1 MLDSVYRNLKMY
13 NASQKLLWKDIAIYR
28 TQFIVWIFVFMM
40 STVASVV
47 TITIIYDVSSGVAG
61 WSYYQVLLISSLAN
75 IMIGIVFYNISP
87 QRLART
93 MRNGQFDQRI
103 LKPYN
108 PIVTMLSLYGTKTS
122 VGSVISGALVFG
134 YAAYM
139 AGISA
144 MALFEMLLIFA
155 FGVVSLTMFLLMIT
169 LLSYVLFNSA
179 GYMQWVANI
188 ASRAAQYPLTIYGLP
203 GILLFTV
210 GLPIGLAAFYPSALI
225 FGKISPASVMLVI
238 GVEAVMLA
246 FYYYACK
253 WLTKKYRSGGG

>member
-1 MLDSVYRNLKMY
+1 MLESVSRNLQMY
-13 NASQKLLWKDIAIYR
+13 YSSQKVLWKDIATYR
-28 TQFIVWIFVFMM
+28 AQFIVWIFVFML
-40 STVASVV
+40 STISSVI

-61 WSYYQVLLISSLAN
+61 WSYYQMLVVSSLAN
-75 IMIGIVFYNISP
+75 MMIGLVLYNISP

-108 PIVTMLSLYGTKTS
+108 PVVTMLSLYGTKTS
-122 VGSVISGALVFG
+122 IGSVISGALVFG

-139 AGISA
+139 TGISVIG
-144 MALFEMLLIFA
+144 LFEMLMIFA
-155 FGVVSLTMFLLMIT
+155 LGVVSLTMFLLMIT

-210 GLPIGLAAFYPSALI
+210 GLPVGLAAFYPSALV
-225 FGKISPASVMLVI
+225 FGKISPISIVLVI
-238 GVEAVMLA
+238 GIEAFTVA
-246 FYYYACK
+246 VYYYACK

>member
-1 MLDSVYRNLKMY
+1 MFENISRNLRMY
-13 NASQKLLWKDIAIYR
+13 YSSQKVLWKDIAIYR
-28 TQFIVWIFVFMM
+28 TQFIVWIFVFML
-40 STVASVV
+40 STVSSVV

-61 WSYYQVLLISSLAN
+61 WSYYQMLVMSSLAN
-75 IMIGIVFYNISP
+75 MLIGMVIYNIAP

-93 MRNGQFDQRI
+93 MRNGQFDQHI

-108 PIVTMLSLYGTKTS
+108 PVVTMLSLYGTKTS
-122 VGSVISGALVFG
+122 VGTVISGVLVFG

-139 AGISA
+139 TGISVVG
-144 MALFEMLLIFA
+144 LFEMLLIFT
-155 FGVVSLTMFLLMIT
+155 FGVVSLTMFLLMVT

-179 GYMQWVANI
+179 GYMQWVTSI

-210 GLPIGLAAFYPSALI
+210 GLPVGLASFYPSALA
-225 FGKISPASVMLVI
+225 FGKISPGSVALVVVI
-238 GVEAVMLA
+238 EVFMITA
-246 FYYYACK
+246 YYYACT

>member
-1 MLDSVYRNLKMY
+1 MLENISRNLRMY
-13 NASQKLLWKDIAIYR
+13 YSSQKVLWKDIAIYR
-28 TQFIVWIFVFMM
+28 MQFIVWIFVFML

-47 TITIIYDVSSGVAG
+47 TITIIYNVSSGVAG
-61 WSYYQVLLISSLAN
+61 WSYYQMLVVSSLAN
-75 IMIGIVFYNISP
+75 MMIGLVLYNISP

-108 PIVTMLSLYGTKTS
+108 PVVTMLSLYGTKTS
-122 VGSVISGALVFG
+122 IGSVISGALVFG

-144 MALFEMLLIFA
+144 SGLFEMLFIFA
-155 FGVVSLTMFLLMIT
+155 FGVVSLTMFLLTIT

-179 GYMQWVANI
+179 GYMQWITNI

-203 GILLFTV
+203 GTLLFTV
-210 GLPIGLAAFYPSALI
+210 GLPVGLASFYPSALV
-225 FGKISPASVMLVI
+225 FGKVSQVSVVLVI
-238 GVEAVMLA
+238 GVEALSIAV
-246 FYYYACK
+246 YYCACK

>member
-1 MLDSVYRNLKMY
+1 MLDGIFRNLKMY
-13 NASQKLLWKDIAIYR
+13 NASQKVLWKDIAIYR

-93 MRNGQFDQRI
+93 MRNGQLDQRI

-122 VGSVISGALVFG
+122 IGSVISCALVFG

-139 AGISA
+139 AGISTI
-144 MALFEMLLIFA
+144 ALFEMLLIFA
-155 FGVVSLTMFLLMIT
+155 LGVVSLIMFILMVT
-169 LLSYVLFNSA
+169 VLSYVLFNSA

-225 FGKISPASVMLVI
+225 FGKIGPALVMLVVAI
-238 GVEAVMLA
+238 EAFMIAV
-246 FYYYACK
+246 YYYACK